1 MLLAGC
7 RGSAPVVPAAPL
19 AVAPPVVVAPPRKI
33 KIGLA
38 LGGGAARGFAHI
50 GVIKALEAQ
59 GIYPDI
65 VVGTSAGS
73 VVGALYAA
81 GNNGFALQRVAMDMD
96 EATISDWALPLFGKV
111 SGVLKGEALQNYVN
125 KAVHNVPMEKLKISF
140 GAVATDLNSGQPILF
155 QRGNTGQAVR
165 ASSSVPSVFQ
175 PVKIGTHTYV
185 DGGLVAPVPVR
196 FAREMGADFIIAVNI
211 STQTDAQATLS
222 SLEVLMQTFS
232 IMGQRLNHY
241 ELKDADIVI
250 SPSLGTMGGGDF
262 NVAQPGDPGRRAGR
276 RRRHAAD
283 QGQAQGQAAT
293 IISHLNYKDNTMQT
307 KPILTL
313 EDVKKIAA
321 AAEAEA
327 VANNWAVVI
336 SIVDDGGHLL
346 WLQRLDG
353 AAPMSSYIA
362 PAKAKTAALGRRES
376 KIYEDMINNGRV
388 SFTHARRTSTACSKA
403 ACRSCS
409 TARWSAR
416 SACRA

>member
-1 MLLAGC
+1 MRIYPKRRLTLLALGALLLAGC
-7 RGSAPVVPAAPL
+7 RGSAPVVPSAPL
-19 AVAPPVVVAPPRKI
+19 AVTPVVVAPPKKI

-59 GIYPDI
+59 GIQADI

-96 EATISDWALPLFGKV
+96 ESTISDWAIPLFGKV
-111 SGVLKGEALQNYVN
+111 SGVLKGDALQNYVN
-125 KAVHNVPMEKLKISF
+125 KAVHNLPIEKLKIPF

-175 PVKIGTHTYV
+175 PVKIGNRSYV

-250 SPSLGTMGGGDF
+250 TPSLGTMGGGDF
-262 NVAQPGDPGRRAGR
+262 NSRNLAILAGE
-276 RRRHAAD
+276 
-283 QGQAQGQAAT
+283 Q
-293 IISHLNYKDNTMQT
+293 
-307 KPILTL
+307 
-313 EDVKKIAA
+313 AA
-321 AAEAEA
+321 AA
-327 VANNWAVVI
+327 VMPQ
-336 SIVDDGGHLL
+336 L
-346 WLQRLDG
+346 
-353 AAPMSSYIA
+353 
-362 PAKAKTAALGRRES
+362 KAKL
-376 KIYEDMINNGRV
+376 
-388 SFTHARRTSTACSKA
+388 KA
-403 ACRSCS
+403 KQQQP
-409 TARWSAR
+409 
-416 SACRA
+416 

>member
-1 MLLAGC
+1 MSLRRLSLLALGALLLAGC
-7 RGSAPVVPAAPL
+7 GASAPVIPAASL
-19 AVAPPVVVAPPRKI
+19 AVNPSLLAPVPRKFRI
-33 KIGLA
+33 ALV

-59 GIYPDI
+59 GIFPDI

-125 KAVHNVPMEKLKISF
+125 KAVKNVPMEKLKLSF

-165 ASSSVPSVFQ
+165 ASSAVPSVFQ
-175 PVKIGTHTYV
+175 PVRIGGHSYV

-211 STQTDAQATLS
+211 STQTDAQAAVS

-250 SPSLGTMGGGDF
+250 APSLGSMGGGDF
-262 NVAQPGDPGRRAGR
+262 SGRNLAILAGE
-276 RRRHAAD
+276 
-283 QGQAQGQAAT
+283 Q
-293 IISHLNYKDNTMQT
+293 
-307 KPILTL
+307 
-313 EDVKKIAA
+313 AA
-321 AAEAEA
+321 AAVMPQLKA
-327 VANNWAVVI
+327 
-336 SIVDDGGHLL
+336 
-346 WLQRLDG
+346 RL
-353 AAPMSSYIA
+353 
-362 PAKAKTAALGRRES
+362 KARQQL
-376 KIYEDMINNGRV
+376 
-388 SFTHARRTSTACSKA
+388 
-403 ACRSCS
+403 
-409 TARWSAR
+409 
-416 SACRA
+416 

>member
-1 MLLAGC
+1 MPTRRLSLLALAAIALAGC
-7 RGSAPVVPAAPL
+7 RATAPVVVPPPAP
-19 AVAPPVVVAPPRKI
+19 VVQAPPKKI
-33 KIGLA
+33 RIALA

-96 EATISDWALPLFGKV
+96 EATISDWAIPLFGKV
-111 SGVLKGEALQNYVN
+111 SGVLKGDALQAYVN
-125 KAVHNVPMEKLKISF
+125 KAVHNAPIEKLKLPF

-165 ASSSVPSVFQ
+165 ASSAVPGVFQ
-175 PVKIGTHTYV
+175 PVKIGSRTYV

-241 ELKDADIVI
+241 ELKDADVVI
-250 SPSLGTMGGGDF
+250 TPSLGSMGGGDF
-262 NVAQPGDPGRRAGR
+262 NSRNLAILAGE
-276 RRRHAAD
+276 
-283 QGQAQGQAAT
+283 Q
-293 IISHLNYKDNTMQT
+293 
-307 KPILTL
+307 
-313 EDVKKIAA
+313 AA
-321 AAEAEA
+321 AAVMPQLKA
-327 VANNWAVVI
+327 
-336 SIVDDGGHLL
+336 
-346 WLQRLDG
+346 RL
-353 AAPMSSYIA
+353 
-362 PAKAKTAALGRRES
+362 KAKQQP
-376 KIYEDMINNGRV
+376 
-388 SFTHARRTSTACSKA
+388 
-403 ACRSCS
+403 
-409 TARWSAR
+409 
-416 SACRA
+416 

>member
-1 MLLAGC
+1 MYLRRISLIAFGALLLAGC
-7 RGSAPVVPAAPL
+7 RGSAPVLPNVPLAATAAGAAP
-19 AVAPPVVVAPPRKI
+19 ARKI

-125 KAVHNVPMEKLKISF
+125 KAVRNVPIEKLKIAF

-165 ASSSVPSVFQ
+165 ASSAVPSVFQ
-175 PVKIGTHTYV
+175 PVRIGTHSYV

-241 ELKDADIVI
+241 ELKDADVVI
-250 SPSLGTMGGGDF
+250 APSLATMGSNDF
-262 NVAQPGDPGRRAGR
+262 NGRNLAILAGE
-276 RRRHAAD
+276 
-283 QGQAQGQAAT
+283 QAAAK
-293 IISHLNYKDNTMQT
+293 LMPQLKAKLKTMQQ
-307 KPILTL
+307 P
-313 EDVKKIAA
+313 
-321 AAEAEA
+321 
-327 VANNWAVVI
+327 
-336 SIVDDGGHLL
+336 
-346 WLQRLDG
+346 
-353 AAPMSSYIA
+353 
-362 PAKAKTAALGRRES
+362 
-376 KIYEDMINNGRV
+376 
-388 SFTHARRTSTACSKA
+388 
-403 ACRSCS
+403 
-409 TARWSAR
+409 
-416 SACRA
+416 